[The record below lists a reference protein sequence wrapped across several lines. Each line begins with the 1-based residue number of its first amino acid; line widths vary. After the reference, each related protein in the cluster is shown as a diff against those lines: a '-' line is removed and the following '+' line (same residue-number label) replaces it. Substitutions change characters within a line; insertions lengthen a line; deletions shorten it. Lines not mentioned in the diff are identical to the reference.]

1 MANTQEHTTWGEL
14 LHSAVHTPG
23 KLLACYSAS
32 HNYSFGNGLLALEQC
47 ISRKIVPGPL
57 NSNRGWV
64 APSTKGFLRAH
75 TYSLAFQ
82 EGKQIGVDLVRVG
95 VGIPCGKPL

>member
-23 KLLACYSAS
+23 KLLAAYSAS

-57 NSNRGWV
+57 NSHRGWV